1 MTDVQVTVGL
11 PILKKGAGPGT
22 IPNAVGRLQQMLN
35 DRGSVPQLTV
45 DGDFGPMTESS
56 VKHFQQNENLTVD
69 GVVGQRTW
77 TTLLSGWI
85 LQSEPG

>member
-22 IPNAVGRLQQMLN
+22 VPNAVGRLQLLLN
-35 DRGSVPQLTV
+35 DRGSFPQLTV
-45 DGDFGPMTESS
+45 DGQFGSLTEAS
-56 VKHFQQNENLTVD
+56 VKHYQQNENLTVD
-69 GVVGQRTW
+69 GVVGRKTW
-77 TTLLSGWI
+77 ATLISSWI